1 MRYLA
6 STILLLI
13 FSTSAIPQ
21 QHAPLAKT
29 TVPPQKISPLI
40 VAAKSVLFD
49 DQTGVPT
56 VGKEALARLKTWG
69 RFQIVADKS
78 QADLIFVLSASPPKG
93 DHILYSGGQ
102 TGTIDNSGIHEDPVP
117 QYLVSGP
124 ARNAYLT
131 VFDAKTGTSLWTDS
145 HQWGGLLTG
154 HNSAGARL
162 VTKLKKEM
170 KK

>member
-1 MRYLA
+1 
-6 STILLLI
+6 
-13 FSTSAIPQ
+13 
-21 QHAPLAKT
+21 
-29 TVPPQKISPLI
+29 VPPQKISPLI
-40 VAAKSVLFD
+40 LAAKSVLFD

-56 VGKEALARLKTWG
+56 VGKEALAGLKTWG

-154 HNSAGARL
+154 HNCPPSHQ
-162 VTKLKKEM
+162 TKKRNEKIVRSPIRSQRMKGVGSTAIGMGLKRRSIA
-170 KK
+170 